1 MIQTSLEIQFRY
13 ATLDDLPAI
22 LSLLADDLLGTQRE
36 SMDAIATIKYEAAFR
51 DIYSQ
56 KGNQILLGIQGTEI
70 VAMLQLTFIPGLS
83 HQGATRAQI
92 ESVRVKSSVRGGGI
106 GKTLLGEA
114 IDISKRAGCSI
125 VQLTTDQRRPD
136 AVRFYESLGF
146 KPTHFGMKLAI
157 QANPLR

>member
-1 MIQTSLEIQFRY
+1 MTQGNTVIQFRS
-13 ATLDDLPAI
+13 AAFEDLPKI
-22 LSLLADDLLGTQRE
+22 LSLLADHVLGTQRE
-36 SMDAIATIKYEAAFR
+36 SLDAATIARYEAAFR

-56 KGNQILLGIQGTEI
+56 KGNQILVGVQDSEI

-92 ESVRVKSSVRGGGI
+92 ESVRVKSSVRGHGI
-106 GKTLLGEA
+106 GKILFREA
-114 IDISKRAGCSI
+114 IDLSKRAGCSI

-146 KPTHFGMKLAI
+146 KPTHSGMKLAI
-157 QANPLR
+157 